1 MSTPGLPAVE
11 GDAMQLEQVFLN
23 LCLNARDAVEGLRER
38 SPRID
43 VVADL
48 VADRAGQA
56 DFVRVTIT
64 ENGTGMSE
72 VVSERIFDPFY
83 TTKEPG
89 QGTGLGLSIVHG
101 VTQQHGGRVE
111 CESQQG
117 EGTTMTVYL
126 PVSSATLTPVT
137 HDPASDPTGDEKILV
152 IEDEPMVRDVV
163 GRILERRGCS
173 VSMAVNGVEGLES
186 IADLGDTLDLVL
198 LDLSM
203 PVMSGEDVL
212 EQLSVT
218 RPELPVVV
226 FTGYVD
232 LRHRSGQVAALLPKP
247 VRPSELLRTIR
258 QALGQR

>member
-1 MSTPGLPAVE
+1 MSQT
-11 GDAMQLEQVFLN
+11 
-23 LCLNARDAVEGLRER
+23 
-38 SPRID
+38 
-43 VVADL
+43 
-48 VADRAGQA
+48 AGQL
-56 DFVRVTIT
+56 VTET
-64 ENGTGMSE
+64 LEPERLLERAPSE
-72 VVSERIFDPFY
+72 VVSALEALLEEGEQELIRVDSDFTAELKY
-83 TTKEPG
+83 G
-89 QGTGLGLSIVHG
+89 RRWVV
-101 VTQQHGGRVE
+101 VTSRRA
-111 CESQQG
+111 
-117 EGTTMTVYL
+117 L
-126 PVSSATLTPVT
+126 ATLTPVT

-203 PVMSGEDVL
+203 PVMAGEDVL

-226 FTGYVD
+226 FTGYGD

-258 QALGQR
+258 QALDQR

>member
-1 MSTPGLPAVE
+1 MSQT
-11 GDAMQLEQVFLN
+11 
-23 LCLNARDAVEGLRER
+23 
-38 SPRID
+38 
-43 VVADL
+43 
-48 VADRAGQA
+48 AGQL
-56 DFVRVTIT
+56 VTET
-64 ENGTGMSE
+64 LEPERLLERAPSE
-72 VVSERIFDPFY
+72 VVSALEALLEEGEQELIRVDSDFTAELKY
-83 TTKEPG
+83 G
-89 QGTGLGLSIVHG
+89 RRWVV
-101 VTQQHGGRVE
+101 VTSRRA
-111 CESQQG
+111 
-117 EGTTMTVYL
+117 L
-126 PVSSATLTPVT
+126 ATLTPVT
-137 HDPASDPTGDEKILV
+137 HDPASDPTGDETILV

-203 PVMSGEDVL
+203 PVMTGEDVL

-226 FTGYVD
+226 FTGYGD

-258 QALGQR
+258 QALDQR

>member
-1 MSTPGLPAVE
+1 MSQT
-11 GDAMQLEQVFLN
+11 
-23 LCLNARDAVEGLRER
+23 
-38 SPRID
+38 
-43 VVADL
+43 
-48 VADRAGQA
+48 AGQL
-56 DFVRVTIT
+56 VTET
-64 ENGTGMSE
+64 LEPERLLERWPSE
-72 VVSERIFDPFY
+72 VVSALEALQEEGEQELIRVDSDFTAELKY
-83 TTKEPG
+83 G
-89 QGTGLGLSIVHG
+89 RRWVV
-101 VTQQHGGRVE
+101 VTSRRA
-111 CESQQG
+111 
-117 EGTTMTVYL
+117 L
-126 PVSSATLTPVT
+126 ATLTPVT
-137 HDPASDPTGDEKILV
+137 HDPASDPMGDEKILV

-203 PVMSGEDVL
+203 PVMAGEDVL

-226 FTGYVD
+226 FTGYGD

-258 QALGQR
+258 QALDQR

>member
-1 MSTPGLPAVE
+1 MSQT
-11 GDAMQLEQVFLN
+11 
-23 LCLNARDAVEGLRER
+23 
-38 SPRID
+38 
-43 VVADL
+43 
-48 VADRAGQA
+48 AGQL
-56 DFVRVTIT
+56 VTET
-64 ENGTGMSE
+64 LEPERLLERAPSE
-72 VVSERIFDPFY
+72 VVSALEALLEEGEQELIRVDSDFTAELKY
-83 TTKEPG
+83 G
-89 QGTGLGLSIVHG
+89 RRWVV
-101 VTQQHGGRVE
+101 VTSRRA
-111 CESQQG
+111 
-117 EGTTMTVYL
+117 L
-126 PVSSATLTPVT
+126 ATLTPVT

-226 FTGYVD
+226 FTGYGD

-258 QALGQR
+258 QALDQR

>member
-1 MSTPGLPAVE
+1 MSQT
-11 GDAMQLEQVFLN
+11 
-23 LCLNARDAVEGLRER
+23 
-38 SPRID
+38 
-43 VVADL
+43 
-48 VADRAGQA
+48 AGQL
-56 DFVRVTIT
+56 VTET
-64 ENGTGMSE
+64 LEPERLLERAPSE
-72 VVSERIFDPFY
+72 VVSALAALLEEGEQELIRVDSDFTAELKY
-83 TTKEPG
+83 G
-89 QGTGLGLSIVHG
+89 RRWVV
-101 VTQQHGGRVE
+101 VTSRRA
-111 CESQQG
+111 
-117 EGTTMTVYL
+117 L
-126 PVSSATLTPVT
+126 ATLTPVT

-226 FTGYVD
+226 FTGYGD
-232 LRHRSGQVAALLPKP
+232 LRHRSGQVVALLPKP
-247 VRPSELLRTIR
+247 MRPSELLRTIR
-258 QALGQR
+258 QALDQR

>member
-1 MSTPGLPAVE
+1 MSQT
-11 GDAMQLEQVFLN
+11 
-23 LCLNARDAVEGLRER
+23 
-38 SPRID
+38 
-43 VVADL
+43 
-48 VADRAGQA
+48 AGQL
-56 DFVRVTIT
+56 VTET
-64 ENGTGMSE
+64 LEPERLLERAPSE
-72 VVSERIFDPFY
+72 VVSALEALLEEGEQELIRVDSDFTAELKY
-83 TTKEPG
+83 G
-89 QGTGLGLSIVHG
+89 RRWVV
-101 VTQQHGGRVE
+101 VTSRRA
-111 CESQQG
+111 
-117 EGTTMTVYL
+117 L
-126 PVSSATLTPVT
+126 ATLTPVT

-203 PVMSGEDVL
+203 PVMTGEDVL

-226 FTGYVD
+226 FTGYGD

-258 QALGQR
+258 QALDQR

>member
-1 MSTPGLPAVE
+1 MSQT
-11 GDAMQLEQVFLN
+11 
-23 LCLNARDAVEGLRER
+23 
-38 SPRID
+38 
-43 VVADL
+43 
-48 VADRAGQA
+48 AGQL
-56 DFVRVTIT
+56 VTET
-64 ENGTGMSE
+64 LEPERLLERAPSE
-72 VVSERIFDPFY
+72 VVSALEALLEEGEQELIRVDSDFTAELKY
-83 TTKEPG
+83 G
-89 QGTGLGLSIVHG
+89 RRWVV
-101 VTQQHGGRVE
+101 VTSRRA
-111 CESQQG
+111 
-117 EGTTMTVYL
+117 L
-126 PVSSATLTPVT
+126 ATLTPVT

-226 FTGYVD
+226 FTGYGD

-247 VRPSELLRTIR
+247 MRPSELLRTIR
-258 QALGQR
+258 QALDQR

>member
-1 MSTPGLPAVE
+1 MVTS
-11 GDAMQLEQVFLN
+11 
-23 LCLNARDAVEGLRER
+23 R
-38 SPRID
+38 
-43 VVADL
+43 
-48 VADRAGQA
+48 RA
-56 DFVRVTIT
+56 
-64 ENGTGMSE
+64 
-72 VVSERIFDPFY
+72 
-83 TTKEPG
+83 
-89 QGTGLGLSIVHG
+89 L
-101 VTQQHGGRVE
+101 
-111 CESQQG
+111 
-117 EGTTMTVYL
+117 
-126 PVSSATLTPVT
+126 ATLTPVT

-203 PVMSGEDVL
+203 PVMTGEDVL

-226 FTGYVD
+226 FTGYGD

-258 QALGQR
+258 QALDQR

>member
-1 MSTPGLPAVE
+1 MSQTAGKLVTE
-11 GDAMQLEQVFLN
+11 TLEP
-23 LCLNARDAVEGLRER
+23 ER
-38 SPRID
+38 
-43 VVADL
+43 L
-48 VADRAGQA
+48 LERAP
-56 DFVRVTIT
+56 
-64 ENGTGMSE
+64 SE
-72 VVSERIFDPFY
+72 VVSALEALLEEGEQELIRVDSDFTAELKY
-83 TTKEPG
+83 G
-89 QGTGLGLSIVHG
+89 RRWVV
-101 VTQQHGGRVE
+101 VTSRRA
-111 CESQQG
+111 
-117 EGTTMTVYL
+117 L
-126 PVSSATLTPVT
+126 ATLTPVT
-137 HDPASDPTGDEKILV
+137 HDPASDPTGDENILV

-203 PVMSGEDVL
+203 PVMAGEDVL

-226 FTGYVD
+226 FAGYGD

-258 QALGQR
+258 QALDQR

>member
-1 MSTPGLPAVE
+1 MSQT
-11 GDAMQLEQVFLN
+11 
-23 LCLNARDAVEGLRER
+23 
-38 SPRID
+38 
-43 VVADL
+43 
-48 VADRAGQA
+48 AGQL
-56 DFVRVTIT
+56 VTET
-64 ENGTGMSE
+64 LEPERLLERAPSE
-72 VVSERIFDPFY
+72 VVSALEALLEEGEQELIRVDSDFTAELKY
-83 TTKEPG
+83 G
-89 QGTGLGLSIVHG
+89 RRWVV
-101 VTQQHGGRVE
+101 VTSRRA
-111 CESQQG
+111 
-117 EGTTMTVYL
+117 L
-126 PVSSATLTPVT
+126 ATLTPVT

-163 GRILERRGCS
+163 GRILECRGCS

-203 PVMSGEDVL
+203 PVMTGEDVL

-226 FTGYVD
+226 FTGYGD

-258 QALGQR
+258 QALDQR